1 MADEVVGCE
10 AGASDVVGVVVV
22 VVVRRPVVVVSRGSH
37 LLSPRP
43 ASSEARSRIEK
54 SIGAVGRR
62 DVSAVQWAGRC
73 QCEVWWL
80 WLPVWFNHVEASSS
94 FANEARD
101 IHVIVKAQPPGMDS
115 VSILV
120 VDHQANTPYST
131 LSYTTTQYNTI
142 QCYITLDLDHDIT
155 CSILLLKK

>member
-80 WLPVWFNHVEASSS
+80 WLPVWFSHVEASSS

-142 QCYITLDLDHDIT
+142 QCYLGP
-155 CSILLLKK
+155 

>member
-80 WLPVWFNHVEASSS
+80 WLPVWFNHV
-94 FANEARD
+94 
-101 IHVIVKAQPPGMDS
+101 Q
-115 VSILV
+115 
-120 VDHQANTPYST
+120 
-131 LSYTTTQYNTI
+131 
-142 QCYITLDLDHDIT
+142 
-155 CSILLLKK
+155 

>member
-54 SIGAVGRR
+54 SIGAVGRKG
-62 DVSAVQWAGRC
+62 VSAVQWAGRC

-142 QCYITLDLDHDIT
+142 QCYLGP
-155 CSILLLKK
+155 